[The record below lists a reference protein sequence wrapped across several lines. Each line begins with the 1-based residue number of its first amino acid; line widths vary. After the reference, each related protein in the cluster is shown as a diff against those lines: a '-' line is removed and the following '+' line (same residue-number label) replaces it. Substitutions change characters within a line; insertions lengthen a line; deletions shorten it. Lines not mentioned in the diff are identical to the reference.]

1 MKRRTILLS
10 VAGVIVA
17 MLAID
22 RGVSLISASDSL
34 SGPLDLAGVSKVRVT
49 GTASEISINADADMP
64 QVAELSGE
72 RHGWGALWHSSWF
85 SNSCP
90 AEGTMQRDGDT
101 LTVDVGRGG
110 RFFDW
115 SDCTMILTANLQPGA
130 TVIIDQRAARTQL
143 DGEFG
148 ALDIR
153 SDAGDIAFTGHA
165 ASIAVSGAALRARLT
180 FERVMQNEA
189 IAISGTML
197 DATVRFLQP
206 TPVSYLVETVASYVD
221 SALPNTPGAKPSITI
236 RGEMARVR
244 IE

>member
-1 MKRRTILLS
+1 MKTRTILFS

-22 RGVSLISASDSL
+22 GAVSLISARDSL
-34 SGPLDLAGVSKVRVT
+34 SGPLDLAGIKKLHVT
-49 GTASEISINADADMP
+49 GTASDIMIAAKADAP
-64 QVAELSGE
+64 QVAELTGE
-72 RHGWGALWHSSWF
+72 RHGWGALWRSSWF
-85 SNSCP
+85 SGSCP
-90 AEGTMQRDGDT
+90 AKGSMRIDGDM

-115 SDCTMILTANLQPGA
+115 SYCTMTLTANLQPGA
-130 TVIIDQRAARTQL
+130 SVSIDQQAARTRL
-143 DGEFG
+143 DGEFS

-180 FERVMQNEA
+180 FERVMQTEA
-189 IAISGTML
+189 IMISGTML

-206 TPVSYLVETVASYVD
+206 TPISYLVETVASYVD
-221 SALPNTPGAKPSITI
+221 SALPNTPGARPSITI